1 MPFEGDHEQDIGLET
16 ADGPVCVFDVK
27 DCAIKSNE
35 EIFEGG
41 VQFFMGEGAEG
52 DRALA
57 ERATR
62 KNMKSLPYW
71 QAHPFDLLNGEE
83 STDEE
88 FGRVMA
94 KLM

>member
-1 MPFEGDHEQDIGLET
+1 MPFENSHINDIGLET
-16 ADGPVCVFDVK
+16 ADGPVCVYDVK
-27 DCAIKSNE
+27 DGAIKSAE

-41 VQFFMGEGAEG
+41 VQFFMGEGTAD

-57 ERATR
+57 ESVTR

-71 QAHPFDLLNGEE
+71 LAHPFDLLNGEE
-83 STDEE
+83 ATDEE
-88 FGRVMA
+88 FGMVMA